1 MMTFKCHSDTKS
13 VEGFRFKAGTV
24 WGILGDPL
32 QGDKFI
38 ALSRMGK
45 TETGTRLEQQ
55 IISVDKLKKCFWRIA

>member
-13 VEGFRFKAGTV
+13 VEGFRFKTGTI
-24 WGILGDPL
+24 WGVLGNPL
-32 QGDKFI
+32 QGDKLI
-38 ALSRMGK
+38 ALSRMEK